1 MHYLQ
6 YSGSK
11 LSPLIHKNVKTL
23 IVVNAAHSQ
32 QVGTAGSRR
41 QGYTNKWNASVHIDC
56 IM

>member
-1 MHYLQ
+1 MYYLQ
-6 YSGSK
+6 YLGSK
-11 LSPLIHKNVKTL
+11 LNPLDSQTCFF
-23 IVVNAAHSQ
+23 IVVNVAHCQ